1 MTLEQTVT
9 LIEQVLTRMDAGFR
23 IPLFDEW
30 SVYQVTQGIDR
41 ILYYSGAR
49 SETLQSQFA
58 RDIHPL
64 ADELR
69 AGQYAPGHFYF
80 SHEGAGA
87 LYDAFMCIGKGIY
100 AVFNNTEK
108 SMAEITAD
116 PLWKGVQHHFVDLGE
131 QFRIDPLTL

>member
-1 MTLEQTVT
+1 MTLEQAVA
-9 LIEQVLTRMDAGFR
+9 LIDQVMTRMDAGFR

-30 SVYQVTQGIDR
+30 SVYQVTPGIDR
-41 ILYYSGAR
+41 ILHYSGAR
-49 SETLQSQFA
+49 SETLRSQFA

-69 AGQYAPGHFYF
+69 AGQYEPGHFYF

-87 LYDAFMCIGKGIY
+87 LYDSFMCIGKGVY
-100 AVFNNTEK
+100 AVFNNTDK

-131 QFRIDPLTL
+131 TFRTDPLTP